1 VRVIIGGLAFVI
13 AVATLAMLAGVKLD
27 LQIAGLFYDPTQ
39 QKFLAQTNHY
49 VGLVRENGLVALV
62 ACFGA
67 VVAALVTRMLRLPQR
82 VVPGR
87 VVLFLVSTLAL
98 GPGLLANVI
107 LKDHWHRPRPVQVTE
122 FGGSKP
128 YVDWWDPRGG
138 CERNCSF
145 VSGEASAAAWMF
157 APAMLAPP
165 QWRIAA
171 LTGAAIFTAVISLSR
186 MAAGG
191 HFFTDVVFAVLLT
204 IILIL
209 IMHRVIFRWRRTAA
223 VAA

>member
-1 VRVIIGGLAFVI
+1 VRVIIATLAAI
-13 AVATLAMLAGVKLD
+13 AALATLAMLMGLPLD
-27 LQIAGLFYDPTQ
+27 LQLARAFYDPAQ
-39 QKFLAQTNHY
+39 GRFLAAINPY
-49 VGLVRENGLVALV
+49 VGLVRDNGFVAIV
-62 ACFGA
+62 TCVSAA
-67 VVAALVTRMLRLPQR
+67 IAALVTRMLRRPAR

-87 VVLFLVSTLAL
+87 VVLFLVSTLLL
-98 GPGLLANVI
+98 GPGLIVNLGF
-107 LKDHWHRPRPVQVTE
+107 KDHWHRPRPVQVSE

-128 YVDWWDPRGG
+128 YVDWWNPRGG

-165 QWRIAA
+165 QWRVAA
-171 LTGAAIFTAVISLSR
+171 FAGAAIFTAVISLSR

-204 IILIL
+204 MILIL

-223 VAA
+223 VTA

>member
-1 VRVIIGGLAFVI
+1 VRVIIVGLAFVI
-13 AVATLAMLAGVKLD
+13 AVATLAMLMGLPLD
-27 LQIAGLFYDPTQ
+27 LQLSQLFYDPDQ
-39 QKFLAQTNHY
+39 KKFLAELNPY
-49 VGLVRENGLVALV
+49 VRGVRDNGFVAIVTCV
-62 ACFGA
+62 AT
-67 VVAALVTRMLRLPQR
+67 VIAALVTRMLRRPIK

-87 VVLFLVSTLAL
+87 AVFFLVSTLLL
-98 GPGLLANVI
+98 GPGLIVNLG

-138 CERNCSF
+138 CDRNCSF

-165 QWRIAA
+165 QWRVAA
-171 LTGAAIFTAVISLSR
+171 LAGAAIFTAVISLSR

-204 IILIL
+204 MILIL
-209 IMHRVIFRWRRTAA
+209 IMHRVIFHWRRTAA

>member
-1 VRVIIGGLAFVI
+1 MRVIIVALAGVI
-13 AVATLAMLAGVKLD
+13 AIATLAMLMGVKLD
-27 LQIAGLFYDPTQ
+27 LQIAGLFYDPTR
-39 QKFLAQTNHY
+39 QKFLAETNRY

-62 ACFGA
+62 ACVGA
-67 VVAALVTRMLRLPQR
+67 VAAALVTRMLRLPQR

-98 GPGLLANVI
+98 GPGLLVNGI
-107 LKDHWHRPRPVQVTE
+107 LKEHWHRPRPVQVTE
-122 FGGSKP
+122 FGGTKP
-128 YVDWWDPRGG
+128 YTDWWDPRGS

-157 APAMLAPP
+157 GPAMLAPP
-165 QWRIAA
+165 QWRVAA
-171 LTGAAIFTAVISLSR
+171 FAGAAIFTAVISLTR

-204 IILIL
+204 MILLL